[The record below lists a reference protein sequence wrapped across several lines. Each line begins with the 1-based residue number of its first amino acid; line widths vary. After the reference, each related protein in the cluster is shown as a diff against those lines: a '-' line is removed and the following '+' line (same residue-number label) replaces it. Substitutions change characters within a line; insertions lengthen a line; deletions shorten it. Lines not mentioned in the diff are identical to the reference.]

1 MPWYKQIIEFK
12 PIDLALIVSGL
23 AFIIWFF
30 VSRFY
35 QKRDSLKSARF
46 ETYRNFLNKMDE
58 AHYSS
63 RMNFGEIMK
72 VSAET
77 TAAILR
83 DPENSNE
90 VLIEMSNKLSSL
102 TRESM
107 KGWLIYSNE
116 INQLTLVCSNEM
128 LVLVDEY
135 KDLNKRVSDSFAN
148 LLSTL
153 NMFDPTAQTQLQSLI
168 SKQDQ
173 ERLIVLYNEIKRLM
187 RKEIGNA

>member
-23 AFIIWFF
+23 AFTIWFF
-30 VSRFY
+30 INRFY
-35 QKRDSLKSARF
+35 QKRDSLKSARL

-58 AHYSS
+58 AHYAS

-72 VSAET
+72 ISAET

-102 TRESM
+102 TQESM

-116 INQLTLVCSNEM
+116 INQLTLVCSKEM
-128 LVLVDEY
+128 LMLVDV
-135 KDLNKRVSDSFAN
+135 K
-148 LLSTL
+148 
-153 NMFDPTAQTQLQSLI
+153 
-168 SKQDQ
+168 
-173 ERLIVLYNEIKRLM
+173 
-187 RKEIGNA
+187 